1 MRVAYCVMSHVESV
15 MRHDDG
21 VWRQASCRKFFSVC
35 LLRMSLRLANAANML
50 TSVEKTQ
57 NDTLTAAQCR
67 MARAG
72 LGLSI
77 TEASKA
83 SLVSR
88 ATITRFES
96 GNEIKPVLRSALRAA
111 FERLGAVITDSGVE
125 IAPKRGGEGT

>member
-1 MRVAYCVMSHVESV
+1 
-15 MRHDDG
+15 
-21 VWRQASCRKFFSVC
+21 
-35 LLRMSLRLANAANML
+35 MSLRLANASNMII
-50 TSVEKTQ
+50 SVEKAR

-96 GNEIKPVLRSALRAA
+96 GSEIKPVLRSALRAA

-125 IAPKRGGEGT
+125 IVQKRGGEGA

>member
-1 MRVAYCVMSHVESV
+1 MNRT
-15 MRHDDG
+15 R
-21 VWRQASCRKFFSVC
+21 
-35 LLRMSLRLANAANML
+35 LIRMSLQLANAANML
-50 TSVEKTQ
+50 TSVEKTHK
-57 NDTLTAAQCR
+57 DTLTAAQCR

-96 GNEIKPVLRSALRAA
+96 GTEIKPVLRSALRAA

-125 IAPKRGGEGT
+125 IAQRRGGEGT

>member
-1 MRVAYCVMSHVESV
+1 M
-15 MRHDDG
+15 
-21 VWRQASCRKFFSVC
+21 CR
-35 LLRMSLRLANAANML
+35 LRISLRLANAANTL

-57 NDTLTAAQCR
+57 NNTLTAAQCR

-96 GNEIKPVLRSALRAA
+96 GSGIKPVLRSALRAT
-111 FERLGAVITDSGVE
+111 FERLGVVITDCGVE
-125 IAPKRGGEGT
+125 IAQKRAGEGA

>member
-1 MRVAYCVMSHVESV
+1 
-15 MRHDDG
+15 
-21 VWRQASCRKFFSVC
+21 
-35 LLRMSLRLANAANML
+35 MSLRLTNATNML

-96 GNEIKPVLRSALRAA
+96 GIEVKPVLRLALRAA
-111 FERLGAVITDSGVE
+111 FERLGVVITDSGVA
-125 IAPKRGGEGT
+125 IGQKRGGKGA

>member
-1 MRVAYCVMSHVESV
+1 MRMAYCVMSHVASE
-15 MRHDDG
+15 MRHDAS
-21 VWRQASCRKFFSVC
+21 VLRQASGPHSFLSAWP
-35 LLRMSLRLANAANML
+35 RMSLRLANAANML

-96 GNEIKPVLRSALRAA
+96 GSEIKPVLRSALRAA
-111 FERLGAVITDSGVE
+111 FERLGVVITDSGVE
-125 IAPKRGGEGT
+125 IASKREGEGA

>member
-1 MRVAYCVMSHVESV
+1 
-15 MRHDDG
+15 
-21 VWRQASCRKFFSVC
+21 
-35 LLRMSLRLANAANML
+35 ML
-50 TSVEKTQ
+50 ISVEKTQ
-57 NDTLTAAQCR
+57 KDTLTPAQCK

-77 TEASKA
+77 TEASKT

-111 FERLGAVITDSGVE
+111 FERLGAVITENGVE
-125 IAPKRGGEGT
+125 IAQKRGGEGP

>member
-1 MRVAYCVMSHVESV
+1 M
-15 MRHDDG
+15 G
-21 VWRQASCRKFFSVC
+21 
-35 LLRMSLRLANAANML
+35 LRLANAANML
-50 TSVEKTQ
+50 TGVEKTQ
-57 NDTLTAAQCR
+57 NDTLTAVQCR

-96 GNEIKPVLRSALRAA
+96 GSEIKPVLRSALRAA
-111 FERLGAVITDSGVE
+111 FERLGVVITDSGVE
-125 IAPKRGGEGT
+125 IAAKWEGKGA

>member
-1 MRVAYCVMSHVESV
+1 
-15 MRHDDG
+15 
-21 VWRQASCRKFFSVC
+21 
-35 LLRMSLRLANAANML
+35 MSLRLANAANML

-88 ATITRFES
+88 ATLTRFES

-111 FERLGAVITDSGVE
+111 FERLGAIITNSGVE
-125 IAPKRGGEGT
+125 IAPKRGGEGA

>member
-1 MRVAYCVMSHVESV
+1 
-15 MRHDDG
+15 
-21 VWRQASCRKFFSVC
+21 
-35 LLRMSLRLANAANML
+35 MSLRLANAANML

-57 NDTLTAAQCR
+57 NDTLTAAQSR

-96 GNEIKPVLRSALRAA
+96 GSEIKPVLRSALRAA
-111 FERLGAVITDSGVE
+111 FERLGVVITDSGVE
-125 IAPKRGGEGT
+125 IASKRGGEGA

>member
-1 MRVAYCVMSHVESV
+1 MRLVASAR
-15 MRHDDG
+15 RHDA
-21 VWRQASCRKFFSVC
+21 VVLRHASGKWYPKLMRPPLNELATRKC
-35 LLRMSLRLANAANML
+35 ANTLN
-50 TSVEKTQ
+50 SVEKTQ
-57 NDTLTAAQCR
+57 SDSLTAAQCR

-77 TEASKA
+77 TETSKA

-96 GNEIKPVLRSALRAA
+96 GSEIKPVLRSALRSA

-125 IAPKRGGEGT
+125 ITQKRGGEGT

>member
-1 MRVAYCVMSHVESV
+1 M
-15 MRHDDG
+15 
-21 VWRQASCRKFFSVC
+21 
-35 LLRMSLRLANAANML
+35 
-50 TSVEKTQ
+50 EKTQ
-57 NDTLTAAQCR
+57 SDSITAAQCR

-96 GNEIKPVLRSALRAA
+96 GSEIKPVLRSALRAA
-111 FERLGAVITDSGVE
+111 FERLGAVFTESGV
-125 IAPKRGGEGT
+125 AVSKKREGEGNDRG

>member
-1 MRVAYCVMSHVESV
+1 MH
-15 MRHDDG
+15 
-21 VWRQASCRKFFSVC
+21 
-35 LLRMSLRLANAANML
+35 LLRMSLQLANAPNML
-50 TSVEKTQ
+50 TGVEKTQ
-57 NDTLTAAQCR
+57 NDMLTAAQCR

-96 GNEIKPVLRSALRAA
+96 GSDIKLVLRSALRAA
-111 FERLGAVITDSGVE
+111 FERLGVDITHSGVE
-125 IAPKRGGEGT
+125 IAQKRGGEGA

>member
-1 MRVAYCVMSHVESV
+1 MR
-15 MRHDDG
+15 
-21 VWRQASCRKFFSVC
+21 
-35 LLRMSLRLANAANML
+35 LNRMSLLLANAANML
-50 TSVEKTQ
+50 ISVEKTR
-57 NDTLTAAQCR
+57 NDTLIAAQCR

-96 GNEIKPVLRSALRAA
+96 GAEIKPVLRFALRTA
-111 FERLGAVITDSGVE
+111 FERLGAVITNSGVE
-125 IAPKRGGEGT
+125 IAQRRRGEGA

>member
-1 MRVAYCVMSHVESV
+1 LTQAY
-15 MRHDDG
+15 G
-21 VWRQASCRKFFSVC
+21 VKRLALNFF
-35 LLRMSLRLANAANML
+35 LAAWPRMSLRLANAANML
-50 TSVEKTQ
+50 TGVEKTQ

-96 GNEIKPVLRSALRAA
+96 GSEIKPVLRSALRAA
-111 FERLGAVITDSGVE
+111 FERLGVVITDSGVE
-125 IAPKRGGEGT
+125 IAAKRDGEGA

>member
-1 MRVAYCVMSHVESV
+1 
-15 MRHDDG
+15 
-21 VWRQASCRKFFSVC
+21 
-35 LLRMSLRLANAANML
+35 MSLRLTDASDILN
-50 TSVEKTQ
+50 SVEKAQ
-57 NDTLTAAQCR
+57 SDMLTAAQCR

-125 IAPKRGGEGT
+125 IARKRRGEGA

>member
-1 MRVAYCVMSHVESV
+1 
-15 MRHDDG
+15 
-21 VWRQASCRKFFSVC
+21 
-35 LLRMSLRLANAANML
+35 
-50 TSVEKTQ
+50 VEKTQ
-57 NDTLTAAQCR
+57 SDSITAAQCR

-96 GNEIKPVLRSALRAA
+96 GSEIKPVLRSALRAA
-111 FERLGAVITDSGVE
+111 FERLGAVFTESGV
-125 IAPKRGGEGT
+125 AVSKKREGEGHDRG

>member
-1 MRVAYCVMSHVESV
+1 M
-15 MRHDDG
+15 
-21 VWRQASCRKFFSVC
+21 
-35 LLRMSLRLANAANML
+35 
-50 TSVEKTQ
+50 EKTQ
-57 NDTLTAAQCR
+57 SDSITAAQCR

-96 GNEIKPVLRSALRAA
+96 GSEIKPVLRSALRAA
-111 FERLGAVITDSGVE
+111 FERLGAVFTESGV
-125 IAPKRGGEGT
+125 AVSKKREGEGHDRG